1 MCTNLEYIAKQ
12 LGSNE
17 LIYID
22 TCSLMDSERLLRFIE
37 NAKPVFLKKKMKI
50 IVHHSVMDEI
60 FKFEYYYSGHENEQ
74 AHTAREIIMKN
85 LDLFQIQSNDDK
97 ADDNSECFADKE
109 LLRVLFENRSNHT
122 QLLIS
127 NDRALTAD
135 AYNFNNVES
144 VKGNR
149 INVCYLDSHGQM
161 NMCDCVKQRTTTT
174 NTSKENNT
182 TEEKAVSEE
191 KTQEEPNVQFTANK
205 APAQP
210 TEIPANSGSSAFTKY
225 IFPGIAF
232 IAGGFAREYAVPV
245 IRKFIK
251 SEWGIR
257 L

>member
-37 NAKPVFLKKKMKI
+37 NAKPVFLKKKKKI

-60 FKFEYYYSGHENEQ
+60 FKFEYYYSGHVNEQ

-97 ADDNSECFADKE
+97 AGDNSECFADKE

-127 NDRALTAD
+127 NDHALTAD

-149 INVCYLDSHGQM
+149 INVCYLNSYGQM
-161 NMCDCVKQRTTTT
+161 NMCSCAKQL
-174 NTSKENNT
+174 NNT
-182 TEEKAVSEE
+182 VTDVKEKPVTEEKI
-191 KTQEEPNVQFTANK
+191 QEVPDVQVVANK

-210 TEIPANSGSSAFTKY
+210 AEMPANSGSSAFKKY

-232 IAGGFAREYAVPV
+232 IAGGFAREYAVPA